1 MRQAPAAVGE
11 AVPMNVGGKCI
22 SNKTL
27 YLVDP
32 GGLKHLR
39 VCGRTRTDCLLD
51 TPDMI
56 SRRKGNSASDIL
68 C

>member
-27 YLVDP
+27 YFSRPRRPQTSTRLRPYAHRLLAWHP
-32 GGLKHLR
+32 GYDFEEER
-39 VCGRTRTDCLLD
+39 
-51 TPDMI
+51 
-56 SRRKGNSASDIL
+56 
-68 C
+68 